1 MADPLEEST
10 DHEGNVVI
18 GPLKLCIGQ
27 EKVLVQLTCTR
38 KQASAACRICVHKCS
53 TVPSLA
59 ARPFCL
65 VPPHEIKKGPL
76 IFDYT
81 ITPATAINL
90 DRFECNHG
98 KPKLAV
104 CFYQSKDNVGGP
116 LHKEMVF
123 KEHCRSSTGK
133 HVATLDA
140 LLCQGPYKDMHP
152 FDVDIAPH
160 QCIPEGPARLVIFPT
175 HISVVKRYKQK
186 KQKDV
191 NRRGGQIATI
201 KREMRQLPMV
211 VKLKDLD
218 NFSPL
223 QLGFRF
229 EVSGQSYFFSCN
241 EGGEEM
247 NSLVWSY
254 RNSNNRRS
262 SIIPIPDE
270 GMTRLP
276 RSAPPERKV
285 PSRDHRC
292 LRRLMSEPQ
301 SALRRKPGL
310 TRQLSAPENLFL
322 PEGQVGFIHH
332 EDVTPP
338 LVERPHFPERPLPC
352 PPLPPKP
359 GASCEASSPSFPAEV
374 NHYENEWA
382 ARRCKEELQGGVK
395 LNIGILSGK
404 PQLGRPWLVYVVIYQ
419 QGVPLKEVKE
429 HFPSKVD
436 IVCPPRAFQVAHH
449 LSINAELPEGWTTK
463 DVVKEIRLESLK
475 ELTDC
480 YIHEICILH
489 NDTAE
494 KQFHG
499 RIHVRQGLVDTLTLN
514 IITNFSLYE
523 RAGKRREDEPL
534 YDLVPATR
542 GASGNG
548 RGKPGMLQQFSK
560 RKQFCD
566 AMDILDMFGND
577 YRLLGEKIGLDY
589 QALLAIDTRCSRP
602 ASGNLSPTELVL
614 REWERGWSTE
624 PFSQEALVRI
634 LHDMGR
640 PDIIQDMG
648 LQVPQLKE
656 FGVDKTT
663 ANTIQVRWE
672 LDTQDITDCT
682 IELKPADGQH
692 CWTTV
697 GRVQNNGSKT
707 FLLENL
713 EPETEYD
720 IRIQPSFQR
729 VTGEWTEIKARTAA
743 VLEEEVNGRDNDVQ
757 QDVEEDRPP
766 EPPVRRRKRERG
778 RESND
783 KKAALKSNVE
793 EAVKGG
799 NEGQQD
805 VDGDGPP
812 EDDGMDEEQ
821 DTGERDGGGEIESE
835 AEDSTT
841 L

>member
-1 MADPLEEST
+1 MSLL
-10 DHEGNVVI
+10 V
-18 GPLKLCIGQ
+18 LQ
-27 EKVLVQLTCTR
+27 VLVQLTCTR

-65 VPPHEIKKGPL
+65 VPPHDIKKGPL
-76 IFDYT
+76 IFDST
-81 ITPATAINL
+81 IKPAAAINL

-104 CFYQSKDNVGGP
+104 CFYQSVDDVGGP
-116 LHKEMVF
+116 AHKEMVF

-140 LLCQGPYKDMHP
+140 LLSQGPYKDMHP

-254 RNSNNRRS
+254 RNRRNS
-262 SIIPIPDE
+262 VPFPN
-270 GMTRLP
+270 GCMTPLP
-276 RSAPPERKV
+276 RPHSAPQERKV
-285 PSRDHRC
+285 PTHRC
-292 LRRLMSEPQ
+292 LRRLESEPHPN
-301 SALRRKPGL
+301 RRNRPVL
-310 TRQLSAPENLFL
+310 TRQVSAPTIVFL
-322 PEGQVGFIHH
+322 PEGQHGFIHH
-332 EDVTPP
+332 EDGKPL
-338 LVERPHFPERPLPC
+338 LVERPHFQERPLPC
-352 PPLPPKP
+352 PPLPPKR
-359 GASCEASSPSFPAEV
+359 GASCEASSPSLPAMV

-382 ARRCKEELQGGVK
+382 ARRCNEELQGGVK
-395 LNIGILSGK
+395 LNIGILSAK
-404 PQLGRPWLVYVVIYQ
+404 PQHEQPWVVYVVIYQ
-419 QGVPLKEVKE
+419 QGMPLKEVKE
-429 HFPSKVD
+429 YFPSKVD
-436 IVCPPRAFQVAHH
+436 IVCPPRAFQVAQH
-449 LSINAELPEGWTTK
+449 LSINAELPEGWSTK
-463 DVVKEIRLESLK
+463 DVVKELRLGTLEELK
-475 ELTDC
+475 GH

-489 NDTAE
+489 NDTDK

-499 RIHVRQGLVDTLTLN
+499 RIHVRQGLVETLTLN

-542 GASGNG
+542 GAGGNG
-548 RGKPGMLQQFSK
+548 RGKPEILQQFSK

-589 QALLAIDTRCSRP
+589 QALLAIDTQCSRP
-602 ASGNLSPTELVL
+602 KSGNLSPTELVL

-656 FGVDKTT
+656 FGVDETT
-663 ANTIQVRWE
+663 ANTIRVRWE
-672 LDTQDITDCT
+672 LATHDITDCT

-692 CWTTV
+692 WTTV
-697 GRVQNNGSKT
+697 DRVKNNGSKI

-743 VLEEEVNGRDNDVQ
+743 VLEEEVNGRDDDVQ
-757 QDVEEDRPP
+757 QDVEGNRPP
-766 EPPVRRRKRERG
+766 EPPFRRRGRERG
-778 RESND
+778 RKSND

-793 EAVKGG
+793 EEVKGG
-799 NEGQQD
+799 NEGQQGE
-805 VDGDGPP
+805 DGDGPP

-821 DTGERDGGGEIESE
+821 DTGERNGGGEIESE